1 MTLNNK
7 MPNLKSLKT
16 SLTGVL
22 REPQDDRGK
31 NAAGAK
37 LSKNMYEFA
46 AWEAGR
52 LVVGLDEV
60 GRGCLAGP
68 LVTAAVMLPLGK
80 AHRQLKDS
88 KVMDADER
96 ATAYRW
102 IVKNC
107 HFGVGIVHHRIID
120 EHNIWQANLIAMQKA
135 LLNLLA
141 TTPIRPSAILS
152 DAVPLKLTDTAFA
165 NIPFHSFPKGERYSS
180 SIAAASIVAKVTR
193 DAMME
198 KLDLVFPGYK
208 LGQHKGYCTA
218 VHQTAVRELG
228 PSIIHRMS
236 FLKNLLHED
245 TMEIQGS
252 LFSTI
257 KTLNLGETL

>member
-1 MTLNNK
+1 MHEL
-7 MPNLKSLKT
+7 
-16 SLTGVL
+16 
-22 REPQDDRGK
+22 
-31 NAAGAK
+31 
-37 LSKNMYEFA
+37 A
-46 AWEAGR
+46 AWAQNR

-80 AHRQLKDS
+80 THRQLKDS
-88 KVMDADER
+88 KIMEPEER
-96 ATAYRW
+96 AIAYRW

-120 EHNIWQANLIAMQKA
+120 EHNIWGANLIAMQKA
-135 LLNLLA
+135 LVNLMA
-141 TTPIRPSAILS
+141 IAPARPVAILS
-152 DAVPLKLTDTAFA
+152 DAVPLKLLDTAFHD
-165 NIPFHSFPKGERYSS
+165 IPMHSFPKGEKYSS

-198 KLDLVFPGYK
+198 RLEFAFPGYK

-218 VHQTAVRELG
+218 IHQTAVRDLG

-236 FLKNLLHED
+236 FLGNLLQAQSTEV
-245 TMEIQGS
+245 QGS
-252 LFSTI
+252 LFSTSFPHLSASSKSERRRCD
-257 KTLNLGETL
+257 KTLR